1 MIFKA
6 SRETNPNKLAA
17 AIINVTE
24 NEPVECLASGTQAI
38 NNLIYALCVAGNVKN
53 FEHKITFEGEREGK
67 FRVRITVK
75 RSE

>member
-1 MIFKA
+1 MIFKV
-6 SRETNPNKLAA
+6 SRETSPNKLAA

-24 NEPVECLASGTQAI
+24 NNPIECLASGTQAV
-38 NNLIYALCVAGNVKN
+38 NNLLYALCVAGNVRE

-67 FRVRITVK
+67 FRVRITTK